1 MANLSLS
8 LSLLIGTIQQ
18 QMGTEGNE
26 GMCVRGQGVI
36 FCFFFIS
43 LHKKEM
49 KGVNELR
56 KKEKKKTQSRHSVL
70 SRSFN
75 LVITGDI
82 HPIRSSCSVL
92 ESFSFEDYNSTDNNN
107 RTKNE

>member
-1 MANLSLS
+1 
-8 LSLLIGTIQQ
+8 
-18 QMGTEGNE
+18 MGTEGNE

-36 FCFFFIS
+36 FFFILS
-43 LHKKEM
+43 LST
-49 KGVNELR
+49 R
-56 KKEKKKTQSRHSVL
+56 KKWKEWMSWGRKKKKTQSRHSVL

-107 RTKNE
+107 RTKNEWNVNRRVDRWLCPF